1 MENKLKNST
10 LVRVCEQIMA
20 ANMAEYGDERI
31 ARQESARDFWDLITG
46 DADREEIL
54 EKYNIECLRVC
65 EMCSDK
71 CAAEFFDES
80 VPEFKYRMSDENFI
94 KQSMEWDK
102 CEKKY
107 EDLTEEE
114 RGKYLDMAMDRTDF
128 YWTEWE

>member
-10 LVRVCEQIMA
+10 LVKVCEQIMA

-54 EKYNIECLRVC
+54 EKYDIECLRIC
-65 EMCSDK
+65 EMCGELMDEGWVLDATVVCSDK

-94 KQSMEWDK
+94 KQAMEWDK
-102 CEKKY
+102 
-107 EDLTEEE
+107 
-114 RGKYLDMAMDRTDF
+114 
-128 YWTEWE
+128 